1 MEARCHI
8 PAVRI
13 APIPVRYTV
22 LLLLDA
28 AHGSLAEIELT
39 GPDFPSGGAS
49 RWLWIEGNGV
59 STLRVIGSGN
69 PSKRVFDRA
78 VLMLDGTRGEMLWP
92 NGRRDVLTLDPAAM
106 LRPAFVRLVHQH
118 LN

>member
-1 MEARCHI
+1 M
-8 PAVRI
+8 
-13 APIPVRYTV
+13 PVRYNL

-28 AHGSLAEIELT
+28 AHGSLAEIELAS
-39 GPDFPSGGAS
+39 PDLPAAGESQ
-49 RWLWIEGNGV
+49 WLWIEGSSV

-78 VLMLDGTRGEMLWP
+78 ILTLDGPRGDLLWP
-92 NGRRDVLTLDPAAM
+92 SGRRDALTLASEGT
-106 LRPAFVRLVHQH
+106 LRPEFARLVHQH